1 MEKESVEKNFSTVPQ
16 IEGDFIW
23 AEDKKSFTFKP
34 SRNLSFGTNFKI
46 AIKKGTKDEQGK
58 YLPEDVIFYFKTIG
72 RVWAS
77 FSPFNGANGTN
88 IKTSIKVYFDQP
100 VNQESAKERFK
111 IEPQVNGS
119 FSFSLP
125 LLLVEAFNLF
135 NLGDESVVEKRR
147 GTDVLRTGCRIGR
160 ILIERYP
167 IVNPSHV
174 GVPLMVTNATNIHT
188 STFIFP

>member
-1 MEKESVEKNFSTVPQ
+1 LVNKDIKIVFTEPMEKESVEKNFSTVPQ

-119 FSFSLP
+119 FSFSEDIMIFYPSAP
-125 LLLVEAFNLF
+125 LSYQTTYKV
-135 NLGDESVVEKRR
+135 
-147 GTDVLRTGCRIGR
+147 T
-160 ILIERYP
+160 IL
-167 IVNPSHV
+167 S
-174 GVPLMVTNATNIHT
+174 GVKSIYGLD
-188 STFIFP
+188 